1 MPELLLDAAA
11 PAGHD
16 AATDAAWDALVAR
29 SPQGTLFAESG
40 FVHAAGSAHQRWWI
54 RQGQATKGALL
65 LPVSAD
71 GRAVVADDLLIHA
84 GPMLDLDPQRQAV
97 KRRHDAFDILG
108 FVAAELP
115 RRFERVTLPLAPQI
129 DDLRPFL
136 WQAYHGPRERQYR
149 PDLRYTS
156 YLDIGALADATGTAA
171 TATTAT
177 AAVEPGALSDA
188 EASAT
193 FEAMETVRRYSV
205 REARKKGGSVRVVRD
220 TAPLI
225 DHYRS
230 LMAAQGQT
238 PPEDKLAAMQR
249 VMDTLMA
256 RARGAMF
263 HVHDTD
269 GTLLYCVFY
278 GWDAKRAYYLYGAGH
293 AERST
298 PWQGT
303 LAHWAAFQHLA
314 SEHGIRSV
322 DLEGVNS
329 PQRGWFKLSFGGTL
343 VPYHTLHWGP
353 QA

>member
-1 MPELLLDAAA
+1 MPELMLEPAA

-16 AATDAAWDALVAR
+16 GATDAAWDGLVAR

-40 FVHAAGSAHQRWWI
+40 FVQAAGCAHQRFWI

-97 KRRHDAFDILG
+97 KRRHDAYDILV

-115 RRFERVTLPLAPQI
+115 RRFERVELPLAPQI

-136 WQAYHGPRERQYR
+136 WQAYHGPREQQYR

-156 YLDIGALADATGTAA
+156 YLDIGALATGA
-171 TATTAT
+171 
-177 AAVEPGALSDA
+177 PDDA

-220 TAPLI
+220 TAALI
-225 DHYRS
+225 GYYRG

-238 PPEDKLAAMQR
+238 PPEHKLAAMQR
-249 VMDTLMA
+249 VMDTLIA

-263 HVHDTD
+263 HVHDAD

-278 GWDAKRAYYLYGAGH
+278 GWDGKRAYYLYGAGH

-303 LAHWAAFQHLA
+303 LAHWTAFNHLA
-314 SEHGIRSV
+314 REHGVRTV

-329 PQRGWFKLSFGGTL
+329 PQRGWFKLSFGGEL

-353 QA
+353 TA